1 MLNLTLYPNRKYSG
15 PFLNTSVS
23 LLLLLAMNHL
33 MYVHVQVHT
42 QLLTG
47 NFTFYTLAYIF
58 MTYLANTHIYMVDF
72 QEWDVT
78 KKHKN
83 MCWFTH
89 IQFNSILFYN
99 VLLKGNI
106 IDCIKILEPYTVS

>member
-58 MTYLANTHIYMVDF
+58 MTYLQIHMYTWLIFRSGMSQRSIKICVGLR
-72 QEWDVT
+72 T
-78 KKHKN
+78 
-83 MCWFTH
+83 
-89 IQFNSILFYN
+89 FNSIQFYF
-99 VLLKGNI
+99 I
-106 IDCIKILEPYTVS
+106 MFS